1 MTVSQKPQ
9 KEITGRHVLIA
20 VILFF
25 GLIISVNAYFI
36 TAAVKSFRGEDV
48 KGSYRQGLDYDQ
60 RISER
65 AQERALGWVVRG
77 NVINGDVSNLL
88 FSLSDETGTPV
99 RNLFVKG
106 RLRHPTDRALD
117 LPLTFEESSAGIYQ
131 ADFTVKN
138 GQWRFVGEAQKG
150 DQKLSFE
157 YDVIV
162 Q

>member
-65 AQERALGWVVRG
+65 AQERALGWIVRG
-77 NVINGDVSNLL
+77 NVVNGDVSNLL

-99 RNLFVKG
+99 TNLFIKG

-117 LPLTFEESSAGIYQ
+117 LPITFEESSAGIYQ

-138 GQWRFVGEAQKG
+138 GQWRFVGEARKG
-150 DQKLSFE
+150 DKKLSFE